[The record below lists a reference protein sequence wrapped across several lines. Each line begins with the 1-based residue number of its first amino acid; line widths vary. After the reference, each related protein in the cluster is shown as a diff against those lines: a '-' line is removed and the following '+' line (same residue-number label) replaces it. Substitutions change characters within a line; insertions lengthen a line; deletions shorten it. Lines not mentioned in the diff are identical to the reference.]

1 MRKFPGDL
9 QVREAADR
17 DILTRGISVRAQTVN
32 EQQRSVEA
40 VFSTDAPVTVYDWKR
55 GETIDEVLLAEGAQ
69 LPAQIPLLATHDR
82 WSLESLLGSG
92 RGLRAEGGQVVGSLF
107 FARDDK
113 AAEAAWNKVRQGH
126 ITDVSIGYRVI
137 ESTEIQPGQTATIAG
152 RTFTARRRVLRV
164 ATRWVPKEVSLVPIG
179 ADPAAK
185 MREETPFS
193 QGNTMDKKL
202 RAYLETIGLRSAAD
216 EAEAK
221 AFYDALSASARAT
234 ADEAAAD
241 KPADEAAAKKAA
253 EDKVRADEAAAKKA
267 AGGSDNNPPATP
279 EEGRQAGIQ
288 AERDR
293 VRSITALADD
303 DVPPVLLSRALA
315 EGWDETRATREFLG
329 AVRDARRLGA
339 DIENGPGRAP
349 AGHVRGEGDSNARS
363 LAAGMLIGAG
373 LDPTKHVMHNGRM
386 EPGRRDALSEQD
398 ADTGDRFR
406 NLSGPDLFRE
416 CLRIDTGRSY
426 PTIEEA
432 LDAARAAPSG
442 GTLSYVFSTNIYAK
456 LIQGW
461 ERVGDTTV
469 GWCDE
474 EDVANFLQQEDI
486 SITAQ
491 ARLEKLGPGDTA
503 KDATIADKHETYKIA
518 RFAKKFTVD
527 EIDVINDRLGAI
539 MRMPMELGV
548 AARALRPDLVY
559 SLMLTNPTLVADGY
573 AVFKVAHHVNLG
585 TGVLSSANLKLGIT
599 AVSKQRENNRVLNIR
614 PKFLIVPAA
623 LDWTGRE
630 LTQAAALAKL
640 FADSSDPMYAQ
651 LNLLAQEGL
660 RVVMDDR
667 IGAAGVID
675 PHTGSTR
682 TGTDTN
688 WFLAAGGSK
697 SIRVA
702 YRRGTGRQP
711 VMRSFVLDK
720 GQWGMGW
727 DINMDIAAAFMDY
740 RPWYKSAGTA

>member
-1 MRKFPGDL
+1 
-9 QVREAADR
+9 
-17 DILTRGISVRAQTVN
+17 
-32 EQQRSVEA
+32 
-40 VFSTDAPVTVYDWKR
+40 
-55 GETIDEVLLAEGAQ
+55 
-69 LPAQIPLLATHDR
+69 
-82 WSLESLLGSG
+82 
-92 RGLRAEGGQVVGSLF
+92 
-107 FARDDK
+107 
-113 AAEAAWNKVRQGH
+113 
-126 ITDVSIGYRVI
+126 
-137 ESTEIQPGQTATIAG
+137 
-152 RTFTARRRVLRV
+152 
-164 ATRWVPKEVSLVPIG
+164 
-179 ADPAAK
+179 
-185 MREETPFS
+185 
-193 QGNTMDKKL
+193 
-202 RAYLETIGLRSAAD
+202 
-216 EAEAK
+216 
-221 AFYDALSASARAT
+221 
-234 ADEAAAD
+234 
-241 KPADEAAAKKAA
+241 
-253 EDKVRADEAAAKKA
+253 
-267 AGGSDNNPPATP
+267 
-279 EEGRQAGIQ
+279 
-288 AERDR
+288 
-293 VRSITALADD
+293 
-303 DVPPVLLSRALA
+303 
-315 EGWDETRATREFLG
+315 
-329 AVRDARRLGA
+329 
-339 DIENGPGRAP
+339 
-349 AGHVRGEGDSNARS
+349 
-363 LAAGMLIGAG
+363 MLIGAG
-373 LDPTKHVMHNGRM
+373 LDPTEHVMHNGRT

-398 ADTGDRFR
+398 ADLGERFR
-406 NLSGPDLFRE
+406 SLSGPDLFRE

-426 PTIEEA
+426 VTIEEA

-442 GTLSYVFSTNIYAK
+442 GTLSYVFTTNIYAK

-461 ERVGDTTV
+461 ERVGDTTAC
-469 GWCDE
+469 WCDE

-486 SITAQ
+486 SITAS
-491 ARLEKLGPGDTA
+491 ARLEKLGPGGTA

-539 MRMPMELGV
+539 MRMPMELGE

-559 SLMLTNPTLVADGY
+559 SLMLENPALVADSV
-573 AVFKVAHHVNLG
+573 AVFDSTTVANGGHANLG
-585 TGVLSSANLKLGIT
+585 SKLLSSAALKTAIT
-599 AVSKQRENNRVLNIR
+599 AMSKQRENKRVLNIR

-667 IGAAGVID
+667 IGDAGVID

-711 VMRSFVLDK
+711 VMRSYVLDK

-740 RPWYKSAGTA
+740 RGWYKSAGTS